1 MLSPHVV
8 IVGDGIVLIS
18 EIDPPIK
25 IFLDPSVNNCPDHL
39 YGLGEGQ
46 ILAEDL
52 VSGE

>member
-25 IFLDPSVNNCPDHL
+25 IFFHPSVNNCPDHL

-46 ILAEDL
+46 ILVEDL
-52 VSGE
+52 VSCE